1 MHLDSQAI
9 RADKASE
16 QFLVEAYAIVG
27 TTRINTNNDK
37 WRVTCNTCSIRCNLL
52 LYSFLTVSFGKFYC
66 PLSLLPI
73 NKKKGGFTK
82 MVYR

>member
-1 MHLDSQAI
+1 MHLNIQAI

-16 QFLVEAYAIVG
+16 QWLVEAYAIVG
-27 TTRINTNNDK
+27 TTRINTKNDK
-37 WRVTCNTCSIRCNLL
+37 WRVTCNTYSIRCNLL
-52 LYSFLTVSFGKFYC
+52 LYSFLAVSFGKFYC

-73 NKKKGGFTK
+73 NKKKGGFIK